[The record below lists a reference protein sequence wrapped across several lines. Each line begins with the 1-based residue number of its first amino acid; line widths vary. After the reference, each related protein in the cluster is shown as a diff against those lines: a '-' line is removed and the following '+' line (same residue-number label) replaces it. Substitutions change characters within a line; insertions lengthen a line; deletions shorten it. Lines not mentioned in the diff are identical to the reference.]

1 MDSPHSRNFQLSD
14 TDTSAH
20 RGSRV
25 AADGETYGATLVLAG
40 TVPEDWD
47 GAAVDLPDAPA
58 AFAISPSVARES
70 LRVAWE
76 AEADPG
82 PPPADADDQDA
93 LDAYA
98 RRFALARFARRVA
111 EGDPHAWIEALVSFW
126 GRVPLPF
133 DVACSVAVEDD
144 LSVRIVLELP
154 APEALEHGVRASK
167 GERHARYA
175 ELCCGVVLTL
185 AADAFRILPAAAD
198 SVYVTAA
205 RAEVDPATGHP
216 RRAILLRLAT
226 DRASLASLNLA
237 AVTPSASFEHLG
249 GALRRERGELVPLAY
264 EED

>member
-1 MDSPHSRNFQLSD
+1 MDSPHSQDFQLSD
-14 TDTSAH
+14 TDETRDPRVSAG
-20 RGSRV
+20 R
-25 AADGETYGATLVLAG
+25 ETYGATLVLAG
-40 TVPEDWD
+40 TVREEWD
-47 GAAVDLPDAPA
+47 GAAADLPDGAAP
-58 AFAISPSVARES
+58 FPISPSVARES

-82 PPPADADDQDA
+82 PPPADASDQDA
-93 LDAYA
+93 LDDYA
-98 RRFALARFARRVA
+98 RRFALARFARRMV
-111 EGDPHAWIEALVSFW
+111 ERDPHAWIEALVSFW
-126 GRVPLPF
+126 GKVPLPF

-144 LSVRIVLELP
+144 LSVRIGLDLP
-154 APEALEHGVRASK
+154 APSALEHAARASK
-167 GERHARYA
+167 GERHAQYV

-205 RAEVDPATGHP
+205 RAEIDPATGHP

-237 AVTPSASFEHLG
+237 AATPSASFEHLG

-264 EED
+264 EEA